1 MNEANIKVLMVE
13 PGKHPKETMLVNEL
27 DALQKAVSIGAEYQG
42 LIEIIHLEDN
52 ICLLCNEEGKLLQLQ
67 GNRRVGR
74 DIIAGVFY
82 VCKEGTD
89 GDLCSLND
97 DEMEQYKKRFW
108 EIEEYSQQDV
118 DEAMFL
124 RFFFR

>member
-1 MNEANIKVLMVE
+1 MKEAKINVLMVA
-13 PGKHPKETMLVNEL
+13 PGEHPKETVLINEL
-27 DALQKAVSIGAEYQG
+27 DNLQKAVSIGAEYQG

-82 VCKEGTD
+82 ICGEDEEGN
-89 GDLCSLND
+89 LCSLSE

-124 RFFFR
+124 RFFFA

>member
-1 MNEANIKVLMVE
+1 MKESKIKVLMVN
-13 PGKHPKETMLVNEL
+13 PGKHPEETVLANNL
-27 DALQKAVSIGAEYQG
+27 DDLQKAVSIGAEYQG

-52 ICLLCNEEGKLLQLQ
+52 VCLLCNEEGKLLCLE

-82 VCKEGTD
+82 ICSEDEEGN
-89 GDLCSLND
+89 LCSLSEG
-97 DEMEQYKKRFW
+97 EMEQYKKRFW
-108 EIEEYSQQDV
+108 EIEEYTQSEV

-124 RFFFR
+124 SFFFA

>member
-1 MNEANIKVLMVE
+1 MKESKIKVLMVN
-13 PGKHPKETMLVNEL
+13 PGKHPEETVLANNL

-82 VCKEGTD
+82 VCKEGAD
-89 GDLCSLND
+89 VDLCSLNE

-108 EIEEYSQQDV
+108 EIEEYTQSEV
-118 DEAMFL
+118 DEALFL
-124 RFFFR
+124 SFFFA